1 VSRNAPT
8 NTRPRVTSET
18 GLLLAVAILLVCA
31 GVPWWLE
38 KRIRRGVNETQRHC
52 TVILDALTAYYADHG
67 AFPVPVSS
75 SAGMHEEIEKIG
87 FAVPLGFTALTSP
100 VAYIH
105 AAPKPPFRRSDDPF
119 AGYWVATGVIRQATV
134 LAAVL
139 CAGPAGP
146 ILPELDTSEPT
157 FRAFF
162 ADADGKIRPV
172 REIWYDLS
180 NGLLSPGWIYRDN
193 HGNASLCP

>member
-1 VSRNAPT
+1 MPRNVPT

-18 GLLLAVAILLVCA
+18 GLFLAVAILLVCV

-38 KRIRRGVNETQRHC
+38 KRIRRGVNETQRNC

-67 AFPVPVSS
+67 AFPVPASL
-75 SAGMHEEIEKIG
+75 SADTRGEIEKIG
-87 FAVPLGFTALTSP
+87 FALPLGLAALTSP

-105 AAPKPPFRRSDDPF
+105 SAPKPPFRRSGDPF

-146 ILPELDTSEPT
+146 ILPELDTLEPT

-162 ADADGKIRPV
+162 ADADGEIRPV
-172 REIWYDLS
+172 HEIWYDLS